1 MGRLLFK
8 FSRNT
13 ILPSTGCA
21 AWYSVEV
28 CRCQQCSIARLSA
41 KPVEKQEVMFRL
53 RNRDWIIPIGL
64 IVAGIAGYGIYSE
77 WAGPRFEAGLGRT
90 EADLKSN
97 LPMRVDQNT
106 TLVDVKYERTHS
118 AYWYVIDKPDQ
129 FDPQETARQVQIGV
143 CTNADNSRTM
153 KKEGFSYEYHYR
165 TKEGLALTDFKITT
179 CE

>member
-1 MGRLLFK
+1 MLHCWQRQ
-8 FSRNT
+8 T
-13 ILPSTGCA
+13 STLYQA
-21 AWYSVEV
+21 A
-28 CRCQQCSIARLSA
+28 Q
-41 KPVEKQEVMFRL
+41 PVEGRIVLRL
-53 RNRDWIIPIGL
+53 N
-64 IVAGIAGYGIYSE
+64 
-77 WAGPRFEAGLGRT
+77 
-90 EADLKSN
+90 LKSN
-97 LPMRVDQNT
+97 LPIRVDQNT